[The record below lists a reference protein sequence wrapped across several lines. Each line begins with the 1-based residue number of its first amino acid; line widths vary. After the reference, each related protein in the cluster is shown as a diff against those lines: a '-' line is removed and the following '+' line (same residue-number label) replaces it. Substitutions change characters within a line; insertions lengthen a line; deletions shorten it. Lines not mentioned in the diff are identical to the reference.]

1 LLHTFIFCGLV
12 AWWRVEVAIEVAI
25 GVSVVF
31 GKIVLLKCH
40 SLLGHNLLSFFQL
53 GVQVNNIKTR
63 QVSNHQEKQI
73 NGLLQ
78 KHSFFLN
85 NQLVLFI

>member
-1 LLHTFIFCGLV
+1 M

-25 GVSVVF
+25 GVLVVF

-73 NGLLQ
+73 NGFASKTLIFSKQSTCIIYLTT
-78 KHSFFLN
+78 LT
-85 NQLVLFI
+85 